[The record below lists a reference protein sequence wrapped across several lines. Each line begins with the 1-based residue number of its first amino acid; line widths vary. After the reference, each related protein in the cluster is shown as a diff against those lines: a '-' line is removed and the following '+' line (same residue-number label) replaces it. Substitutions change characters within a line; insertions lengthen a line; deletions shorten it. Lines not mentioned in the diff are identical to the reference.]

1 MKTLIFL
8 LLISTQLSAQDIT
21 KHSTLTCNYAGG
33 IARETQNIRQ
43 IEHDDWATFEQK
55 TRSIFKNDQGLTNLL
70 TIAKTVYD
78 FASIHT
84 DVTDVF
90 NTVFDSCMGK
100 HITQT
105 VSAPEFTL

>member
-8 LLISTQLSAQDIT
+8 LLISTQLSAQEIS
-21 KHSTLTCNYAGG
+21 KQSTLTCSYAGG

-43 IEHDDWATFEQK
+43 VEHDDWATFEQK
-55 TRSIFKNDQGLTNLL
+55 TRAMFKNDQGLSNLL

-78 FASIHT
+78 FAHLDA
-84 DVTDVF
+84 DVSDVF
-90 NTVFDSCMGK
+90 NAVFDSCMGK

-105 VSAPEFTL
+105 VSAPEFAL

>member
-8 LLISTQLSAQDIT
+8 LLISTQLGAQEVTKQSTIT
-21 KHSTLTCNYAGG
+21 CTYASG

-43 IEHDDWATFEQK
+43 MEHDDWATFEQK
-55 TRSIFKNDQGLTNLL
+55 TRAMFKNDQGLINLL

-78 FASIHT
+78 YAPIAT

-90 NTVFDSCMGK
+90 NAVFDSCIGR

-105 VSAPEFTL
+105 VNAPEFAL

>member
-8 LLISTQLSAQDIT
+8 LLISTQLSAQEVT
-21 KHSTLTCNYAGG
+21 KQSTFTCAYAGG

-43 IEHDDWATFEQK
+43 IEHDDWSTFEQK
-55 TRSIFKNDQGLTNLL
+55 TRSIFKDDQGLVNLL

-78 FASIHT
+78 FAAVDLDDS
-84 DVTDVF
+84 VVF
-90 NTVFDSCMGK
+90 NAVFDSCMGK

-105 VSAPEFTL
+105 VSAPEFAL

>member
-8 LLISTQLSAQDIT
+8 LLISTQLSAQEIS
-21 KHSTLTCNYAGG
+21 KQSTLTCSYAGG

-55 TRSIFKNDQGLTNLL
+55 TRAMFKNDQGLSNLL

-78 FASIHT
+78 FAHLDA
-84 DVTDVF
+84 DVSDVF
-90 NTVFDSCMGK
+90 NAVFDSCMGR

-105 VSAPEFTL
+105 VSAPEFAL

>member
-8 LLISTQLSAQDIT
+8 LLISTQLSAQEIS
-21 KHSTLTCNYAGG
+21 KHSMLTCAYAGG

-43 IEHDDWATFEQK
+43 IEHDNWSTFEQK
-55 TRSIFKNDQGLTNLL
+55 TRAIFKNDQGLTNLL

-78 FASIHT
+78 FASINT

-90 NTVFDSCMGK
+90 NVVFDSCMGR
-100 HITQT
+100 HVTQT
-105 VSAPEFTL
+105 VSAPEFAL